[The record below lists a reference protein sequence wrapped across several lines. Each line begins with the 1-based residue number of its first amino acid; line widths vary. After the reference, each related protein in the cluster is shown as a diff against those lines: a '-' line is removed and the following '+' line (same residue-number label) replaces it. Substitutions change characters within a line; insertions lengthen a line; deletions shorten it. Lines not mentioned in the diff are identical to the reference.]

1 MSNNKLKL
9 RFVNDFNLPI
19 QVLDDNF
26 FNYYLTLYESHHKSL
41 TKWNKLTN
49 MVNNNFNGND
59 DEWLAYYA
67 NVRDNIITSVL
78 NNPAYIKFSQ
88 EDDMNKYIF
97 KNDSFKDVNIYTEN
111 FINHRL
117 LSIDLKKANFQALK
131 FHNPDIVFNTNT
143 YEDFIGK
150 FSDCEYIK
158 ESKYTRQV
166 IFGKLNP
173 RRQITIERY
182 IMNLIYNSNCD
193 LINYLK
199 TNAKLV
205 SFKNDE
211 MIFDVSDCNINDISK
226 YTNITVI
233 NSFNVSIEL
242 FDLKLMQFKTHTGSI
257 INVWR
262 KVFNDGD
269 EKVKSAPITY
279 YPQIFKRCMGI
290 PIDEKD
296 LVFFH
301 ENQLAKFIYPL
312 QYVK

>member
-173 RRQITIERY
+173 RRQITIEKY

-193 LINYLK
+193 VINYLK
-199 TNAKLV
+199 NNAKLV

-211 MIFDVSDCNINDISK
+211 IIFDVSDCKMTDISDF
-226 YTNITVI
+226 TNLTSIE
-233 NSFNVSIEL
+233 SFNVKIEIFVL
-242 FDLKLMQFKTHTGSI
+242 ELMQFKTHTGSN

-262 KVFNDGD
+262 KVFNNGN
-269 EKVKSAPITY
+269 EELKSAPITY
-279 YPQIFKRCMGI
+279 YPQIFKHWMNI

-296 LVFFH
+296 LIFFH

>member
-1 MSNNKLKL
+1 M
-9 RFVNDFNLPI
+9 PI
-19 QVLDDNF
+19 QVFEDSY
-26 FNYYLTLYESHHKSL
+26 FNYYLTLYE
-41 TKWNKLTN
+41 TKHQTLSKWTRLIDMINNK
-49 MVNNNFNGND
+49 FNGND
-59 DEWLAYYA
+59 DEWLTYYSE
-67 NVRDNIITSVL
+67 VRDNIITSIL
-78 NNPAYIKFSQ
+78 NNPSYIKFSQ
-88 EDDMNKYIF
+88 EDDMNKYHF
-97 KNDSFKDVNIYTEN
+97 KNDLFKDVNIYTEN
-111 FINHRL
+111 FLNHTL

-131 FHNPDIVFNTNT
+131 FHNAEIVFNTNT
-143 YEDFIGK
+143 YEELIEK

>member
-1 MSNNKLKL
+1 MNNSIKK
-9 RFVNDFNLPI
+9 RFVNDYNLPI
-19 QVLDDNF
+19 QVFEDSY
-26 FNYYLTLYESHHKSL
+26 FNYYLTLYE
-41 TKWNKLTN
+41 TKHQTLSKWTKLIDMINNK
-49 MVNNNFNGND
+49 FNGND
-59 DEWLAYYA
+59 DEWLTYYSE
-67 NVRDNIITSVL
+67 VRDNIITSIL
-78 NNPAYIKFSQ
+78 NNPSYIKFSQ
-88 EDDMNKYIF
+88 EDDMNKYHF
-97 KNDSFKDVNIYTEN
+97 KNDLFKDVNIYTEN
-111 FINHRL
+111 FLNHTL

-131 FHNPDIVFNTNT
+131 FHNAEIVFNTNT
-143 YEDFIGK
+143 YEELIEK

-199 TNAKLV
+199 ANAKLI

-211 MIFDVSDCNINDISK
+211 MIFDVSDCNITDISK
-226 YTNITVI
+226 YTNITTI
-233 NSFNVSIEL
+233 DSFNVSIEL

-262 KVFNDGD
+262 KVFNDGN
-269 EKVKSAPITY
+269 EKLKSAPITY
-279 YPQIFKRCMGI
+279 YPQIFKRWMGI

-312 QYVK
+312 SYND

>member
-1 MSNNKLKL
+1 MNNSIKK
-9 RFVNDFNLPI
+9 RFVNDYNLPI
-19 QVLDDNF
+19 QVFEDSY
-26 FNYYLTLYESHHKSL
+26 FNYYLTLYE
-41 TKWNKLTN
+41 TKHQTLSKWTRLIDMINNK
-49 MVNNNFNGND
+49 FNGND
-59 DEWLAYYA
+59 DEWLTYYSE
-67 NVRDNIITSVL
+67 VRDNIITSIL
-78 NNPAYIKFSQ
+78 NNPSYIKFSQ
-88 EDDMNKYIF
+88 EDDMNKYHF
-97 KNDSFKDVNIYTEN
+97 KNDLFKDVNIYTEN
-111 FINHRL
+111 FLNHTL

-131 FHNPDIVFNTNT
+131 FHNAEIVFNTNT
-143 YEDFIGK
+143 YEELIEK

>member
-1 MSNNKLKL
+1 MNNSIKK
-9 RFVNDFNLPI
+9 RFVNDYNLPI
-19 QVLDDNF
+19 QVFDDNYF
-26 FNYYLTLYESHHKSL
+26 FYYLNLYE
-41 TKWNKLTN
+41 TKHQTLGKWTKLIDMINNK
-49 MVNNNFNGND
+49 FNGND
-59 DEWLAYYA
+59 DEWLTYYSE
-67 NVRDNIITSVL
+67 VRDNIITSIL
-78 NNPAYIKFSQ
+78 NNPSYIKFSQ
-88 EDDMNKYIF
+88 EDDMNKYHF
-97 KNDSFKDVNIYTEN
+97 KNDLFKDVNIYTEN
-111 FINHRL
+111 FLNHTL

-131 FHNPDIVFNTNT
+131 FHNAEIVFNANT
-143 YEDFIGK
+143 YEELIEK

-279 YPQIFKRCMGI
+279 YPQIFKHWMGI